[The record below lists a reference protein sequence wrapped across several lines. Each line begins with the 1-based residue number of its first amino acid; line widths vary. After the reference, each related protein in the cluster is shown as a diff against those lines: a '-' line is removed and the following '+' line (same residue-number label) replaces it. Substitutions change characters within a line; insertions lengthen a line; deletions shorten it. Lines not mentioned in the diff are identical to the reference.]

1 MFRCSYI
8 TIFTGLGQR
17 KLSDGSSIQIAKQ
30 AQCINETFAEQNCIL
45 TCGFCYKLIPRTT
58 EHVAHA
64 STIEP
69 TRPYPFMDYFNSSV
83 RADKWPNGI
92 IYFKFEDEFSWKYK
106 ALLHECFQIVENKT
120 CI

>member
-1 MFRCSYI
+1 MFCRSYT

-30 AQCINETFAEQNCIL
+30 AQCVNETFAEQNCIL
-45 TCGFCYKLIPRTT
+45 TCGFCYKLIPPTT

-83 RADKWPNGI
+83 R
-92 IYFKFEDEFSWKYK
+92 
-106 ALLHECFQIVENKT
+106 
-120 CI
+120 